1 MVYIERKVSDSYF
14 VMYSPGKTQVIE
26 NMKAPKHFHKGKTIS
41 AVIVPLGVAV
51 LTSVLIFT
59 IIQDK

>member
-26 NMKAPKHFHKGKTIS
+26 NMAAPKHFHKGRTVF
-41 AVIVPLGVAV
+41 AVIPGAV
-51 LTSVLIFT
+51 IITITVLAIFL
-59 IIQDK
+59 